1 MQNVII
7 RNKAGLEK
15 TITQR
20 AWDLMASK
28 LEPGDTRKGWTRV
41 GRAEAKPI
49 KGASPMGP
57 RASYLPEEIRE
68 EQARKLA
75 EAEKKALTGMIAGAQ
90 PEAPAAEA
98 AAPVAPVE
106 QAQAAEQAPA
116 APVAEAEKTPQPP
129 AEPKQDDIAAI
140 PGIGP
145 KAAEALAGIGI
156 VSFAAL
162 ASAEPTAIMKALD
175 GVGLAAKKAQVPNWK
190 QEAAK
195 RSTK

>member
-68 EQARKLA
+68 EQARNLA

-98 AAPVAPVE
+98 AAPEAP
-106 QAQAAEQAPA
+106 AEQAPA
-116 APVAEAEKTPQPP
+116 APVAEPEKTPQPP

-162 ASAEPTAIMKALD
+162 ASAESTAIMKALD

>member
-68 EQARKLA
+68 EQARNLA

-98 AAPVAPVE
+98 VAPVE

-162 ASAEPTAIMKALD
+162 ASAESTAIMKALD

>member
-28 LEPGDTRKGWTRV
+28 LEPDDTRKGWTRV
-41 GRAEAKPI
+41 GKAEAKPI

-68 EQARKLA
+68 EQARNLA

-98 AAPVAPVE
+98 AAPEA
-106 QAQAAEQAPA
+106 QQQAAEQAPA
-116 APVAEAEKTPQPP
+116 APAAEPEKTPQPP

-162 ASAEPTAIMKALD
+162 ASAESTAIMKALD